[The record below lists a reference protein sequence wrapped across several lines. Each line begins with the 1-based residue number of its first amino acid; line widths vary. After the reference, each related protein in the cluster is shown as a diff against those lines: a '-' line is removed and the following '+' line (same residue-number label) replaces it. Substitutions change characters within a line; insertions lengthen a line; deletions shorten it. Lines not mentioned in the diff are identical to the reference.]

1 MKDSGSREMKQA
13 PMIKEYPYNNQ
24 GLKELEEGESREESK
39 IISRYPTVYVV
50 NDKKKKKIYSVYVGE
65 TNNIAKRTAQHLH
78 DDPKSRE
85 DWRELLESKTAKMYV
100 IGHQHFNK
108 SMTLDI
114 ENQLMLY
121 LSSVENVKALYNR
134 RSNDQDEYY
143 PVNEVQDI
151 FTQIWTQLHQKNSE
165 LFPAMDVL
173 KDLAIFKASPFH
185 KLTHEQLEAKN
196 LIMERV
202 NSSLD
207 NDEEGQLI
215 MVTGEAGAGKTVL
228 LSNLFYDLVGYKKY
242 GHPLNVH
249 IMVNHDEQVKVYREI
264 SKKLG
269 IDVNLV
275 GKPTSFINKGEKAD
289 VILVDE
295 AHLLWTQGKQSYQ
308 GTNQLE
314 DLRKLGKVVVII
326 FDQHQVLRS
335 QQIVEAAQLQRMVG
349 EALKSDN
356 LIELKNQLRIDAN
369 ESTIQWVRDLVD
381 HQKVGKLQPDSKYEI
396 KVFDSPK
403 DLENAIQI
411 KNRSDLDSHYA
422 NGISR
427 LVATFDW
434 TFSTG
439 SKPSDGSLTWDVKI
453 GDWRMPWNNQLK
465 TKQKR
470 SVSYRNLS
478 WAERSETINEVGSTY
493 TIQGFDLNYAGVIIG
508 PSVKYRDGMIVFDP
522 KAHANKDANQKRT
535 LQSGEKRSFAEKLIR
550 NELNVL
556 LTRGVHGLYIYAVDP
571 ELREALKKAMPHS
584 GRFLFIADDV

>member
-1 MKDSGSREMKQA
+1 MKLA

-65 TNNIAKRTAQHLH
+65 TNNITKRTAQHLH

-85 DWRELLESKTAKMYV
+85 DWRELSESKTAKMYV
-100 IGHQHFNK
+100 VGHQHFNK

-165 LFPAMDVL
+165 LFPAMYVL

-249 IMVNHDEQVKVYREI
+249 IMVNHDEQVKVYKEI

-295 AHLLWTQGKQSYQ
+295 AHLLWTQGKQSYR

-326 FDQHQVLRS
+326 YDQHQVLRS

-369 ESTIQWVRDLVD
+369 ESTIQWVCDLVD

-571 ELREALKKAMPHS
+571 ELREALKKAMPH
-584 GRFLFIADDV
+584 

>member
-1 MKDSGSREMKQA
+1 MKQA

-403 DLENAIQI
+403 DLENDIQI

-571 ELREALKKAMPHS
+571 ELREALKKAMPH
-584 GRFLFIADDV
+584 

>member
-1 MKDSGSREMKQA
+1 MKLD

-50 NDKKKKKIYSVYVGE
+50 NDKKKKKIYSVYVGK

-85 DWRELLESKTAKMYV
+85 DWRELSESKTAKMYV

-165 LFPAMDVL
+165 LFPTMDVL

-369 ESTIQWVRDLVD
+369 KSTIQWVRDLVD
-381 HQKVGKLQPDSKYEI
+381 HQKVGKLQPDNKYEI

-571 ELREALKKAMPHS
+571 ELREALKKAMPH
-584 GRFLFIADDV
+584 

>member
-1 MKDSGSREMKQA
+1 MKLA

-50 NDKKKKKIYSVYVGE
+50 NDKKKKKIYSVYFGE

-85 DWRELLESKTAKMYV
+85 DWRELSESKTAKMYV

-143 PVNEVQDI
+143 PVNEVRDI

-249 IMVNHDEQVKVYREI
+249 IMVNHNEQVKVYREI

-269 IDVNLV
+269 INVNLV

-571 ELREALKKAMPHS
+571 ELREALKKAMPH
-584 GRFLFIADDV
+584 

>member
-1 MKDSGSREMKQA
+1 MKLA

-85 DWRELLESKTAKMYV
+85 DWRELSESKTAKMYV
-100 IGHQHFNK
+100 VGHQHFNK

-249 IMVNHDEQVKVYREI
+249 IMVNHNEQVKVYREI

-269 IDVNLV
+269 INVNLV

-427 LVATFDW
+427 LIATFDW

-439 SKPSDGSLTWDVKI
+439 SKPADGSPTWDVKI

-571 ELREALKKAMPHS
+571 ELREALKKAMPH
-584 GRFLFIADDV
+584 

>member
-1 MKDSGSREMKQA
+1 MKLA

-85 DWRELLESKTAKMYV
+85 DWRELSESKTAKMYV

-134 RSNDQDEYY
+134 RSNDQDKYY

-249 IMVNHDEQVKVYREI
+249 IMVNHDEQVKVYRKI

-434 TFSTG
+434 TFSTR

-508 PSVKYRDGMIVFDP
+508 PSVKYRDGLIVFDP

-571 ELREALKKAMPHS
+571 ELREALKKAMPH
-584 GRFLFIADDV
+584 

>member
-1 MKDSGSREMKQA
+1 MKDNGSREMKLA

-85 DWRELLESKTAKMYV
+85 DWRELSESKTAKMYV

-121 LSSVENVKALYNR
+121 LSSVENVKALYNW

-165 LFPAMDVL
+165 LFPTMDVL

-369 ESTIQWVRDLVD
+369 KSTIQWVRDLVD
-381 HQKVGKLQPDSKYEI
+381 HQKVGKLQPDNKYEI

-508 PSVKYRDGMIVFDP
+508 PSVRYRDGMIVFDP

-571 ELREALKKAMPHS
+571 ELREALKKAMPH
-584 GRFLFIADDV
+584 

>member
-1 MKDSGSREMKQA
+1 MKQA

-571 ELREALKKAMPHS
+571 ELLEALKKAMPH
-584 GRFLFIADDV
+584 

>member
-1 MKDSGSREMKQA
+1 MKLD

-50 NDKKKKKIYSVYVGE
+50 NDKKKNKIYSVYVGE

-85 DWRELLESKTAKMYV
+85 DWRELSESKTAKMYV

-335 QQIVEAAQLQRMVG
+335 QQIVEAAQLQKMVG

-381 HQKVGKLQPDSKYEI
+381 HQKVGKLQSDSKYEI

-427 LVATFDW
+427 LIATFDW

-439 SKPSDGSLTWDVKI
+439 SKPADGSPTWDVKI

-571 ELREALKKAMPHS
+571 ELREALKKAMPH
-584 GRFLFIADDV
+584 

>member
-1 MKDSGSREMKQA
+1 M
-13 PMIKEYPYNNQ
+13 
-24 GLKELEEGESREESK
+24 EEGESREESK

-85 DWRELLESKTAKMYV
+85 DWRELSESKTAKMYV

-134 RSNDQDEYY
+134 RSNDQDKYY

-249 IMVNHDEQVKVYREI
+249 IMVNHDEQVKVYRKI

-434 TFSTG
+434 TFSTR

-571 ELREALKKAMPHS
+571 ELREALKKAMPH
-584 GRFLFIADDV
+584 

>member
-1 MKDSGSREMKQA
+1 MKQA

-556 LTRGVHGLYIYAVDP
+556 LTRGIHGLYIYAVDP
-571 ELREALKKAMPHS
+571 ELREALKKAMPH
-584 GRFLFIADDV
+584 

>member
-1 MKDSGSREMKQA
+1 MKQA

-207 NDEEGQLI
+207 NNEEGQLI

-571 ELREALKKAMPHS
+571 ELREALKKAMPH
-584 GRFLFIADDV
+584 

>member
-1 MKDSGSREMKQA
+1 MKLD

-85 DWRELLESKTAKMYV
+85 DWRELSESKTAKMYV

-185 KLTHEQLEAKN
+185 KLTHEQLGAKN

-249 IMVNHDEQVKVYREI
+249 IMVNHDEQIKVYREI

-434 TFSTG
+434 TFSTE

-493 TIQGFDLNYAGVIIG
+493 TIQGFDLNYVGVIIG

-571 ELREALKKAMPHS
+571 ELREALKKAMPH
-584 GRFLFIADDV
+584 

>member
-1 MKDSGSREMKQA
+1 MKLA

-85 DWRELLESKTAKMYV
+85 DWRELSESKTAKMYV

-134 RSNDQDEYY
+134 RSNDQDKYY

-249 IMVNHDEQVKVYREI
+249 IMVNHDEQVKVYRKI

-411 KNRSDLDSHYA
+411 KKRSDLDSHYA

-434 TFSTG
+434 TFSTR

-571 ELREALKKAMPHS
+571 ELREALKKAMPH
-584 GRFLFIADDV
+584 

>member
-1 MKDSGSREMKQA
+1 MKLA

-249 IMVNHDEQVKVYREI
+249 IMVNHDEQVKVYKEI

-326 FDQHQVLRS
+326 YDQHQVLRS

-556 LTRGVHGLYIYAVDP
+556 LTRGVHGLYVYAVDP
-571 ELREALKKAMPHS
+571 ELREALKKAMPH
-584 GRFLFIADDV
+584 

>member
-1 MKDSGSREMKQA
+1 MKLA

-85 DWRELLESKTAKMYV
+85 DWRELSESKTAKMYV

-165 LFPAMDVL
+165 LFPTMDVL

-369 ESTIQWVRDLVD
+369 KSTIQWVRDLVD
-381 HQKVGKLQPDSKYEI
+381 HQKVGKLQPDNKYEI

-434 TFSTG
+434 TFSTR

-508 PSVKYRDGMIVFDP
+508 PSVRYRDGMIVFDP

-571 ELREALKKAMPHS
+571 ELREALKKAMPH
-584 GRFLFIADDV
+584 

>member
-1 MKDSGSREMKQA
+1 MKLD

-85 DWRELLESKTAKMYV
+85 DWRELSESKTAKMYV

-571 ELREALKKAMPHS
+571 ELREALKKAMPH
-584 GRFLFIADDV
+584 

>member
-1 MKDSGSREMKQA
+1 MKLA

-85 DWRELLESKTAKMYV
+85 DWRELSESKTAKMYV

-269 IDVNLV
+269 INVNLV

-335 QQIVEAAQLQRMVG
+335 QQIVETAQLQRMVG

-381 HQKVGKLQPDSKYEI
+381 HQKVGELQPDSKYEI

-571 ELREALKKAMPHS
+571 ELREALKKAMPH
-584 GRFLFIADDV
+584 

>member
-1 MKDSGSREMKQA
+1 MKLA

-65 TNNIAKRTAQHLH
+65 TNNITKRTAQHLH

-85 DWRELLESKTAKMYV
+85 DWRELSESKTAKMYV
-100 IGHQHFNK
+100 VGHQHFNK

-249 IMVNHDEQVKVYREI
+249 IMVNHDEQVKVYKEI

-295 AHLLWTQGKQSYQ
+295 AHLLWTQGKQSYR

-326 FDQHQVLRS
+326 YDQHQVLRS

-369 ESTIQWVRDLVD
+369 ESTIQWVCDLVD

-571 ELREALKKAMPHS
+571 ELREALKKAMPH
-584 GRFLFIADDV
+584 

>member
-1 MKDSGSREMKQA
+1 MKLA

-85 DWRELLESKTAKMYV
+85 DWRELSESKTAKMYV

-143 PVNEVQDI
+143 PVNEVRDI

-249 IMVNHDEQVKVYREI
+249 IMVNHNEQVKVYREI

-269 IDVNLV
+269 INVNLV

-571 ELREALKKAMPHS
+571 ELREALKKAMPH
-584 GRFLFIADDV
+584 

>member
-1 MKDSGSREMKQA
+1 MKQA

-289 VILVDE
+289 VILIDE

-571 ELREALKKAMPHS
+571 ELREALKKAMPH
-584 GRFLFIADDV
+584 

>member
-1 MKDSGSREMKQA
+1 MKDNGSREMKLA

-85 DWRELLESKTAKMYV
+85 DWRELSESKTAKMYV

-165 LFPAMDVL
+165 LFPTMDVL

-369 ESTIQWVRDLVD
+369 KSTIQWVRDLVD
-381 HQKVGKLQPDSKYEI
+381 HQKVGKLQPDNKYEI

-508 PSVKYRDGMIVFDP
+508 PSVRYRDGMIVFDP

-571 ELREALKKAMPHS
+571 ELREALKKAMPH
-584 GRFLFIADDV
+584 

>member
-1 MKDSGSREMKQA
+1 MKQA

-556 LTRGVHGLYIYAVDP
+556 LTRGMGL
-571 ELREALKKAMPHS
+571 E
-584 GRFLFIADDV
+584 

>member
-1 MKDSGSREMKQA
+1 MKQA

-50 NDKKKKKIYSVYVGE
+50 NDKKKKKIFSVYVGE

-275 GKPTSFINKGEKAD
+275 GKPTSFINRGEKGD

-571 ELREALKKAMPHS
+571 ELREALKKAMPH
-584 GRFLFIADDV
+584 

>member
-1 MKDSGSREMKQA
+1 MKQA

-275 GKPTSFINKGEKAD
+275 GKPTSFINKGERAD

-571 ELREALKKAMPHS
+571 ELREALKKAMPH
-584 GRFLFIADDV
+584 

>member
-1 MKDSGSREMKQA
+1 MKDNGSREMKLA

-85 DWRELLESKTAKMYV
+85 DWRELSESKTAKMYV

-134 RSNDQDEYY
+134 RPNDQDEYY
-143 PVNEVQDI
+143 PVNEVRDI

-249 IMVNHDEQVKVYREI
+249 IMVNHNEQVKVYREI

-269 IDVNLV
+269 INVNLV

-335 QQIVEAAQLQRMVG
+335 QQIVETAQLQRMVG

-356 LIELKNQLRIDAN
+356 LIELKHQLRIDAN

-571 ELREALKKAMPHS
+571 ELREALKKAMPH
-584 GRFLFIADDV
+584 

>member
-1 MKDSGSREMKQA
+1 MKLA

-85 DWRELLESKTAKMYV
+85 DWRKLSESKTAKMYV
-100 IGHQHFNK
+100 VGHQHFNK

-249 IMVNHDEQVKVYREI
+249 IMVNHNEQVKVYRKI

-434 TFSTG
+434 TFSTR

-571 ELREALKKAMPHS
+571 ELREALKKAMPH
-584 GRFLFIADDV
+584 

>member
-1 MKDSGSREMKQA
+1 MKLA

-85 DWRELLESKTAKMYV
+85 DWRELSESKTAKMYV

-202 NSSLD
+202 NYSLD

-249 IMVNHDEQVKVYREI
+249 IMVNHDEQVKVYKEI

-335 QQIVEAAQLQRMVG
+335 QQIVESAQLQKMVG

-356 LIELKNQLRIDAN
+356 LIELKNQLRIDAS
-369 ESTIQWVRDLVD
+369 ESTIQWVRALVD
-381 HQKVGKLQPDSKYEI
+381 HQKVEKLQPDSKYEI

-403 DLENAIQI
+403 DLEDAIQL

-439 SKPSDGSLTWDVKI
+439 SKPSDGSPTWDVKI

-571 ELREALKKAMPHS
+571 EFREALKKAMPH
-584 GRFLFIADDV
+584 

>member
-1 MKDSGSREMKQA
+1 MKLA

-85 DWRELLESKTAKMYV
+85 DWRELSESKTAKMYV
-100 IGHQHFNK
+100 VGHQHFNK

-249 IMVNHDEQVKVYREI
+249 IMVNHNEQVKVYRKI

-269 IDVNLV
+269 INVNLV

-369 ESTIQWVRDLVD
+369 ESTIQWVCDLVD

-571 ELREALKKAMPHS
+571 ELREALKKAMPH
-584 GRFLFIADDV
+584 

>member
-1 MKDSGSREMKQA
+1 MKDNGSKEMKLA
-13 PMIKEYPYNNQ
+13 LMIKEYPYNNQ

-85 DWRELLESKTAKMYV
+85 DWRELSESKTAKMYV

-121 LSSVENVKALYNR
+121 LSSVENVKVLYNR

-269 IDVNLV
+269 IGVNLV

-356 LIELKNQLRIDAN
+356 LIELENQLRIDAN

-571 ELREALKKAMPHS
+571 ELREALKKAMPH
-584 GRFLFIADDV
+584 

>member
-1 MKDSGSREMKQA
+1 MKQA
-13 PMIKEYPYNNQ
+13 PIIKEYPYNNQ

-571 ELREALKKAMPHS
+571 ELREALKKAMPH
-584 GRFLFIADDV
+584 

>member
-1 MKDSGSREMKQA
+1 MKLD

-85 DWRELLESKTAKMYV
+85 DWRELSESKTAKMYV

-249 IMVNHDEQVKVYREI
+249 IMVNHDEQVKVYKEI

-439 SKPSDGSLTWDVKI
+439 SKPSDGSPTWDVKI
-453 GDWRMPWNNQLK
+453 GDWRTPWNNQLK

-508 PSVKYRDGMIVFDP
+508 PSVKYRNGMIVFDP

-571 ELREALKKAMPHS
+571 ELREALKKAMPH
-584 GRFLFIADDV
+584 

>member
-1 MKDSGSREMKQA
+1 MSIIRGRLSLFQ
-13 PMIKEYPYNNQ
+13 YPQ
-24 GLKELEEGESREESK
+24 GINLHKIFYTPK

-50 NDKKKKKIYSVYVGE
+50 NDKKKKKIYSVYVGK

-85 DWRELLESKTAKMYV
+85 DWRELSESKTAKMYV

-165 LFPAMDVL
+165 LFPTMDVL

-369 ESTIQWVRDLVD
+369 KSTIQWVRDLVD
-381 HQKVGKLQPDSKYEI
+381 HQKVGKLQPDNKYEI

-453 GDWRMPWNNQLK
+453 GYWRMPWNNQLK

-571 ELREALKKAMPHS
+571 ELREALKKAMPH
-584 GRFLFIADDV
+584 

>member
-1 MKDSGSREMKQA
+1 TGSWGK
-13 PMIKEYPYNNQ
+13 PPYSDWFFSDFNHT
-24 GLKELEEGESREESK
+24 GKAFPFS
-39 IISRYPTVYVV
+39 IPSRYQFTQNILHSP
-50 NDKKKKKIYSVYVGE
+50 VYVGE

-85 DWRELLESKTAKMYV
+85 DWRELSESKTAKMYV

-173 KDLAIFKASPFH
+173 KDLAIFKASPFY

-202 NSSLD
+202 NSSFD
-207 NDEEGQLI
+207 NDKEGQLI

-249 IMVNHDEQVKVYREI
+249 IMVNHDEQVKVYKEI

-439 SKPSDGSLTWDVKI
+439 SKPSDGSPTWDVKI

-508 PSVKYRDGMIVFDP
+508 PSVKYRNGMIVFDP

-571 ELREALKKAMPHS
+571 ELREALKKAMPH
-584 GRFLFIADDV
+584 

>member
-1 MKDSGSREMKQA
+1 MKDNGSKEMKLD

-85 DWRELLESKTAKMYV
+85 DWRELSESKTAKMYV

-196 LIMERV
+196 LIMGRV

-269 IDVNLV
+269 IDVKLV

-335 QQIVEAAQLQRMVG
+335 QQIVEAAQLQKMVG

-381 HQKVGKLQPDSKYEI
+381 HQKVGKLQSDSKYEI

-411 KNRSDLDSHYA
+411 KNRSDLDSHYV

-427 LVATFDW
+427 LIATFDW

-439 SKPSDGSLTWDVKI
+439 SKPADGSPTWDVKI

-571 ELREALKKAMPHS
+571 ELREALKKAMPH
-584 GRFLFIADDV
+584 

>member
-1 MKDSGSREMKQA
+1 MKLA

-85 DWRELLESKTAKMYV
+85 DWRELSESKTAKMYV

-165 LFPAMDVL
+165 LFPTMDVL

-356 LIELKNQLRIDAN
+356 LIELKNQLRINAN
-369 ESTIQWVRDLVD
+369 KSTIQWVRDLVD
-381 HQKVGKLQPDSKYEI
+381 HQKVGKLQPDNKYEI

-508 PSVKYRDGMIVFDP
+508 PSVRYRDGMIVFDP

-571 ELREALKKAMPHS
+571 ELREALKKAMPH
-584 GRFLFIADDV
+584 

>member
-1 MKDSGSREMKQA
+1 MKLD

-85 DWRELLESKTAKMYV
+85 DWRELSESKTAKMYV

-381 HQKVGKLQPDSKYEI
+381 HQKVGKLQPDSRYEI

-571 ELREALKKAMPHS
+571 ELREALKKAMPH
-584 GRFLFIADDV
+584 

>member
-1 MKDSGSREMKQA
+1 MKLA

-65 TNNIAKRTAQHLH
+65 TNNITKRTAQHLH

-85 DWRELLESKTAKMYV
+85 DWRKLSESKTAKMYV
-100 IGHQHFNK
+100 VGHQHFNK

-249 IMVNHDEQVKVYREI
+249 IMVNHDEQVKVYKEI

-295 AHLLWTQGKQSYQ
+295 AHLLWTQGKQSYR

-326 FDQHQVLRS
+326 YDQHQVLRS

-369 ESTIQWVRDLVD
+369 ESTIQWVCDLVD

-571 ELREALKKAMPHS
+571 ELREALKKAMPH
-584 GRFLFIADDV
+584 

>member
-1 MKDSGSREMKQA
+1 MKQA

-151 FTQIWTQLHQKNSE
+151 FTQIWTQLHHKNSE

-571 ELREALKKAMPHS
+571 ELREALKKAMPH
-584 GRFLFIADDV
+584 